1 MIYRNLSSKK
11 LKSLFCLGD
20 LVTRMRDGEIDDVSI
35 KFGKMYESHTVGKEV
50 DLAKLRKEK
59 YTFCIK
65 VIWQLASNPLS

>member
-1 MIYRNLSSKK
+1 M
-11 LKSLFCLGD
+11 
-20 LVTRMRDGEIDDVSI
+20 TRMRDREIDDVSM
-35 KFGKMYESHTVGKEV
+35 KFGKMYESHTAGKEV